1 MTCELIFLAFV
12 YKCITIAR
20 GGDRG
25 WQAGAPAPARKLFF
39 QLSLD
44 NLYNFS

>member
-1 MTCELIFLAFV
+1 MAG
-12 YKCITIAR
+12 R

-25 WQAGAPAPARKLFF
+25 WQAGAGAPARKLFL